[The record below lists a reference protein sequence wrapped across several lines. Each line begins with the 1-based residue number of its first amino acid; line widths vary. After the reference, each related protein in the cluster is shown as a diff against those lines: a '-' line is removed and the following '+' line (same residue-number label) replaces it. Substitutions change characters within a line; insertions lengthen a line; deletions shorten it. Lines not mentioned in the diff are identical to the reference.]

1 MIFKVVFCKKLK
13 IFSLFLLTLFAVNI
27 GLTNIA
33 NASTISEDSNT
44 NVAVPFSG
52 YTMQGSGGT
61 TIGAWHF
68 MYTTGPFALFRNS
81 VTGDWKHVQIISTT
95 QYTINVIF
103 DGYFV
108 KIWIKN

>member
-1 MIFKVVFCKKLK
+1 M
-13 IFSLFLLTLFAVNI
+13 LTLFAVNI
-27 GLTNIA
+27 SLTNIA
-33 NASTISEDSNT
+33 NASTIAGDSNT
-44 NVAVPFSG
+44 NVDGPFSG
-52 YTMQGSGGT
+52 YTTQGSGRT
-61 TIGAWHF
+61 TIGAWYF

-81 VTGDWKHVQIISTT
+81 VTGDWKHVQIISKT